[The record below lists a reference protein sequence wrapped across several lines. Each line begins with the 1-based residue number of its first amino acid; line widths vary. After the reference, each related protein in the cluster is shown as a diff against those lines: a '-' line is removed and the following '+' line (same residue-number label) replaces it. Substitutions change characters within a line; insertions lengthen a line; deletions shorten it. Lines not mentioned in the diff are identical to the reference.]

1 MICYLDKKMKKLFC
15 FWMLCVSSM
24 LAAQEE
30 TIDWTI
36 AHKIIQEERQ
46 HSQVEELSYRLLDY
60 AGPRLA
66 GSDGMER
73 GYQVARDMM
82 EAYQLSNPRIEFARD
97 WPRGG
102 WDLTKAYAAMTI
114 PYYIPIFP
122 GPVAWTDGTNGL
134 VKSEVIRV
142 YPKDQAELQALKG
155 QLAGK
160 IVLMPSRV
168 DYKINFSPVAR
179 RHTEESLK
187 QTADYPITKMQPRR
201 RRAAGV
207 LEGSSLTYAEVLA
220 FVRGEKPAVILH
232 ESGEYS
238 VPGLNFHR
246 LETEGRVPC
255 EVNIAC
261 ENHGL
266 MDRLLANGEKVEME
280 IDIAVT
286 FASDR
291 KIYNVVS
298 EIPGTDPK
306 LKDQLV
312 LIGGHLDS
320 YHMSPGAGDDGAGFI
335 AMLEA
340 MRILKAIDVKPRRTI
355 RVVFWGGEEVG
366 LHGSSGYVE
375 QFVEDPKTKE
385 KKKEYDKIS
394 VYFNSD
400 YGPGKFRGIFTQ
412 DNLQVKPIFAKW
424 MEPFE
429 DTGFTTISNRS
440 VGSTDHVP
448 FDNAGIPAFQFI
460 QDPMEWGRHSH
471 RTQDFSDR
479 LVMDDIRHNA
489 AVVAWFVYNAAM
501 RDEMMPRK

>member
-1 MICYLDKKMKKLFC
+1 MRSLLIVLMIGA
-15 FWMLCVSSM
+15 SSVM
-24 LAAQEE
+24 AQNEKIDLSVAQKIKQEE
-30 TIDWTI
+30 QLNSDI
-36 AHKIIQEERQ
+36 ER
-46 HSQVEELSYRLLDY
+46 LSYRLLDY
-60 AGPRLA
+60 AGPRLT

-73 GYQVARDMM
+73 GYRVAKEMM
-82 EAYQLSNPRIEFARD
+82 EEYKLSNPRIEFARD

-102 WDLTKAYAAMTI
+102 WDIQKAYAAMTV

-122 GPVAWTDGTNGL
+122 APVAWTNGTNGPA
-134 VKSEVIRV
+134 KSEVVLITA
-142 YPKDQAELQALKG
+142 KDQQELQALKG
-155 QLAGK
+155 TLKDK
-160 IVLMPSRV
+160 IVLMPSV
-168 DYKINFSPVAR
+168 MEYQISFEPMAR

-187 QTADYPITKMQPRR
+187 QTVEYPITKVRPRQ
-201 RRAAGV
+201 RRAAPPV
-207 LEGSSLTYAEVLA
+207 EGSELTYAEILHLVYK
-220 FVRGEKPAVILH
+220 EEPAVIIH
-232 ESGEYS
+232 ESGSYS
-238 VPGLNFHR
+238 VPGLNFHK
-246 LETEGRVPC
+246 LEEVGPVPC
-255 EVNIAC
+255 ELNISC

-266 MDRLLANGEKVEME
+266 MERLIRNGEKVEME
-280 IDIAVT
+280 VDIAVK
-286 FASDR
+286 FESDR
-291 KIYNVVS
+291 KIYNVIA

-312 LIGGHLDS
+312 IIGGHLDC

-340 MRILKAIDVKPRRTI
+340 MRILKAIGVQPRRTI
-355 RVVFWGGEEVG
+355 RVAFWGGEEVG

-375 QFVEDPKTKE
+375 QFVQDPKTLE

-412 DNLQVKPIFAKW
+412 DNLMAHPIFTDW
-424 MEPFE
+424 MQPFL
-429 DTGFTTISNRS
+429 DTGFTTVSNRS
-440 VGSTDHVP
+440 VGSTDHIP

-479 LVMDDIRHNA
+479 LVLDDIRHNA
-489 AVVAWFVYNAAM
+489 VIVAWFAYNAAM